1 MKYLCIHIFKV
12 KFNLS
17 LKIGTCDKILCENT
31 PLDFHC
37 VEEKVF
43 LIKILH
49 MTGIFSGV
57 SGAVIRPLSQW
68 QMPTFF
74 PNLNKKNPN
83 QKVIFM

>member
-17 LKIGTCDKILCENT
+17 LKICTCDKILCENT

-43 LIKILH
+43 LIKIIS
-49 MTGIFSGV
+49 MIVFRQQVGYMRNIEQISFEYTNV
-57 SGAVIRPLSQW
+57 
-68 QMPTFF
+68 
-74 PNLNKKNPN
+74 
-83 QKVIFM
+83 